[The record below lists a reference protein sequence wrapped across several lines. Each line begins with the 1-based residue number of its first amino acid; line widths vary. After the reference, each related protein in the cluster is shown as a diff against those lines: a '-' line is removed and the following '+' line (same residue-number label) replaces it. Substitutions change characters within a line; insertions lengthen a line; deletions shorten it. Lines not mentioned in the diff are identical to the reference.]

1 MFQAIHNFISDS
13 DTRAVTSENV
23 DTLATMTFTTVS
35 KDVVPAIDAALHSD
49 EFFKS
54 RNIRVIENM
63 GGSLGLHTTD
73 AVDVIKKIRDFFK
86 DVAAEEHAFKE
97 LVEKDVSERFFP
109 SMSKA
114 REMAIIKTL
123 SDVSDLSLFTID
135 LLYYV
140 TVTDD
145 TQFPKKRIEILHN
158 SIPYYI
164 SLLKVYMKDFGKHVK
179 ELGKVANE
187 DVNID
192 APASLMD
199 KVFAKHGSMVALP
212 VTNGFINNP
221 IYHVRL
227 YFVDE
232 EVDKYEAM
240 KEKKKLLELKL
251 LDIKMRASGKHD
263 EKLRKQIAYYE
274 EKISELEYDIK
285 EIAEDV

>member
-35 KDVVPAIDAALHSD
+35 KDVIPAIDAALHSD

-54 RNIRVIENM
+54 PNIRVIENM
-63 GGSLGLHTTD
+63 GGSLGLRTND
-73 AVDVIKKIRDFFK
+73 PVDVIKKIYSFFK

-145 TQFPKKRIEILHN
+145 TQFPKKRIETLHN

-164 SLLKVYMKDFGKHVK
+164 SLLKVYMKDFSKHVK
-179 ELGKVANE
+179 ELAKVANE
-187 DVNID
+187 DVKVD

-199 KVFAKHGSMVALP
+199 KVFSKHGSMVTLP
-212 VTNGFINNP
+212 ITNGFINNP